1 MLVSS
6 GALSRLTGP
15 GLALMGD
22 AGLALDGV
30 MGPLEW
36 SDIWPTIYS
45 KHATLSP
52 RSYTPTAPFKLKQTE
67 KQPFPNM

>member
-1 MLVSS
+1 
-6 GALSRLTGP
+6 
-15 GLALMGD
+15 MGD

-36 SDIWPTIYS
+36 SDIWATIYS

-52 RSYTPTAPFKLKQTE
+52 RSYTPPAPFKLKQTE

>member
-1 MLVSS
+1 
-6 GALSRLTGP
+6 
-15 GLALMGD
+15 MGD

-36 SDIWPTIYS
+36 SDIWATIYS

-52 RSYTPTAPFKLKQTE
+52 RSEHTDRPFKLFANN
-67 KQPFPNM
+67 KQPFLNLYSYRNLALE

>member
-6 GALSRLTGP
+6 RARLTGP
-15 GLALMGD
+15 GFARMGD

-36 SDIWPTIYS
+36 SDIWATIYS

-52 RSYTPTAPFKLKQTE
+52 RCYTPPLSQPLRKQTNN
-67 KQPFPNM
+67 PF